1 MPGISYTPAEI
12 TTLTKRGLKTQ
23 PASGMQAG
31 NKFLASNSTNVT
43 TTVANLMQAL
53 TGRADA
59 LRLDGVD
66 WALYSDHDDYTVTAI
81 TVRDVVLGG
90 LQSVTHLGPV
100 KVLGQHTMGLS
111 VAMDSLDVSVTV
123 DVQLNALKTNAS
135 GYATHRLPS
144 SHGYVRASCLTSS
157 TIYLNGRA
165 LKSSGAFTA
174 RVRCAGKGIPITV
187 PSTFE
192 T

>member
-1 MPGISYTPAEI
+1 
-12 TTLTKRGLKTQ
+12 
-23 PASGMQAG
+23 MQAG
-31 NKFLASNSTNVT
+31 NNFLAANSTNVT

-53 TGRADA
+53 TGRADE

-66 WALYSDHDDYTVTAI
+66 WALYSDHDDYSVTAV

-100 KVLGQHTMGLS
+100 KVLGQHTVSLS
-111 VAMDSLDVSVTV
+111 VAMDRLDVSVTV

-135 GYATHRLPS
+135 GYPPHLSPS
-144 SHGYVRASCLTSS
+144 SHGHCLTSS
-157 TIYLNGRA
+157 TVCPNGSARKVPA
-165 LKSSGAFTA
+165 HFTV
-174 RVRCAGKGIPITV
+174 RVRYAGKGIPIII